1 MLTHVVLFRFAD
13 LAVASEC
20 RDRMLAMKG
29 HIPPLLD
36 IEVGVD
42 IVRSDRS
49 FDLALITRH
58 EGPPRRTTILP
69 QLNLAAERT
78 TLTATSRLLTALP
91 CALTHLRATASTC
104 PLRI

>member
-1 MLTHVVLFRFAD
+1 MLTHVVLFRVAD

-29 HIPPLLD
+29 RIPPLLD

-42 IVRSDRS
+42 IVRSERS

-58 EGPPRRTTILP
+58 DDLDGMQAYQVHPVHQELLGWVKPRVKQAVAVDFVSARTVG
-69 QLNLAAERT
+69 A
-78 TLTATSRLLTALP
+78 
-91 CALTHLRATASTC
+91 
-104 PLRI
+104 